1 MLAVYLS
8 MLKDRADRADFA
20 ALYERCKGRA
30 LYLAAQI
37 VQNDAQAEEAV
48 HEGFLYMA
56 EHYQRLKRDCPQ
68 GLDGYFFQ
76 CVESRALNQLRA
88 QAREWGDEESLQGL
102 ESPRAQVE
110 QQVIAAEQLERAI
123 AAINALDA
131 IYRVTLTL
139 HYQSG
144 MSVQEIAEATG
155 VSVKTAQK
163 RLERAR
169 AKVLQEVEA
178 DDA

>member
-8 MLKDRADRADFA
+8 VLKDNGDRRSFA
-20 ALYERCKGRA
+20 ALYGRCKGRA
-30 LYLAAQI
+30 LYLARRI
-37 VQNDAQAEEAV
+37 VKDQTLAEDAV

-56 EHYQRLKRDCPQ
+56 EHYQQLKKAHPL

-76 CVESRALNQLRA
+76 CVESRALDLLR
-88 QAREWGDEESLQGL
+88 REKREESGEESLQGL
-102 ESPRAQVE
+102 ESPQAQVE
-110 QQVIAAEQLERAI
+110 RQVIAAEQLERAI
-123 AAINALDA
+123 AAINALDV

-155 VSVKTAQK
+155 VSAKTAQK

-169 AKVLQEVEA
+169 AKVLREVEA